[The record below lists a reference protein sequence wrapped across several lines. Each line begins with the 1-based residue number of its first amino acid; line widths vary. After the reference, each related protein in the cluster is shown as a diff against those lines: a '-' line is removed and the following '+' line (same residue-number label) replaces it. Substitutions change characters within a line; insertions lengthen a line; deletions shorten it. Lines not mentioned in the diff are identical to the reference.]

1 MTKKKYLPSE
11 EIAMFCDQVVLLLKA
26 GISLSDGLDVLSQN
40 YKESKYAVHFKKM
53 SDILHDRH
61 LFYMALESTGLFPDY
76 AIKMVQIGEKTGK
89 LETVMQML
97 ADYYYKEA
105 KTKHAI
111 KSAVM
116 YPTVLI
122 VMMAVIIGV
131 LVLKVMPVF
140 NQIYMNLGVELYDTS
155 SVFINVGRIFGQVVL
170 IAIGIILLFLLIGLI
185 VIKTDYRM
193 AFLERV
199 GHMFPSIR
207 KIWYRIEAG
216 RFASV
221 FSVMLASGLHIEEA
235 LNMVPMILSSN
246 IFKSKIDQLRERT
259 LQNISFS
266 EAVSDLEIFDDLY
279 NKMLIVGAS
288 AGQTEKVMNKI
299 SDIYFEDTDE
309 SIARLIARIEPTSV
323 IILSVFIGAILLAVI
338 MPLLGIVSNLG

>member
-1 MTKKKYLPSE
+1 MTKNKYLPSE
-11 EIAMFCDQVVLLLKA
+11 EIAMFCEQVVLLLKA
-26 GISLSDGLDVLSQN
+26 GISLFDGLDVLSQN

-53 SDILHDRH
+53 SAVLYDRRS
-61 LFYMALESTGLFPDY
+61 FYIALESTGLFPRY
-76 AIKMVQIGEKTGK
+76 MIRMAQIGEKTGK

-105 KTKHAI
+105 KTKNAI
-111 KSAVM
+111 KNAVM

-155 SVFINVGRIFGQVVL
+155 SVFINAGRIFGQIVL
-170 IAIGIILLFLLIGLI
+170 VAVGVILLILLIGLI
-185 VIKTDYRM
+185 IMKTDYRM
-193 AFLERV
+193 AFLERI
-199 GHMFPSIR
+199 GHLFPSIR
-207 KIWYRIEAG
+207 KIWHKIEAG

-221 FSVMLASGLHIEEA
+221 FSVMLASGLHIEEV
-235 LNMVPMILSSN
+235 MDMIPMILSSN
-246 IFKSKIDQLRERT
+246 TFQIKIDRLRERIM
-259 LQNISFS
+259 QNIPFS
-266 EAVSDLEIFDDLY
+266 EAVADLEIFDDLY
-279 NKMLIVGAS
+279 NKMIIVGAS

-299 SDIYFEDTDE
+299 SDIYFEDIDE
-309 SIARLIARIEPTSV
+309 SIVRLIARIEPTSV
-323 IILSVFIGAILLAVI
+323 ILLSVFIGAILLSVI